1 MTRLYEYQIY
11 GVNAL
16 FELDDQQR
24 IRLLHLS
31 SAPLPDAEDIPEQRK
46 HASVLVELQLT
57 GFNQPGHK
65 GTRLSN
71 TMPGAALTFQH
82 IEQQEDR
89 LSITQAYEQACSLI
103 VTTHIQFFPGIR
115 IVNVWN
121 EVTNTGTEPF
131 GIEYIS
137 SLHIVGVNSTGSSL
151 PYTANHLYL
160 PHNSW
165 TGENQWQKY
174 SLPELGLLYA
184 LDGEKLQDST
194 KVISVSNHSSWSCS
208 QFAPIGIL
216 ENDYTGMTTFWQ
228 LESNGAWHWELSDA
242 ALGKELALRLSGPTE
257 LHNHWWK
264 NLQAGAS
271 FSTIPVAFGAIPG
284 SWQEAVW
291 ELTRYRRA
299 IRRPNEDNRY
309 LPIIFNDYMN
319 CLSGDPTTE
328 KELPLI
334 DAAATAGCEYFVIDC
349 GWYSDGYWWDNVGE
363 WQPSE
368 QRFPGG
374 LIEVIQH
381 IKSKG
386 MIAGLWL
393 EIEVM
398 GINSKLAASLPDD
411 WFFMRHGKRIIDH
424 SRYHLDFRNS
434 QVRDYATSV
443 IHRLVQDYGIGYIKM
458 DYNIT
463 TGIGTDQY
471 SDSMG
476 DGLLEHNRAY
486 LQWLDDIFAAY
497 PELVIENCG
506 SGGMR
511 HDYQML
517 ARHSIQSIT
526 DQTEYVR
533 NGAIAAACAANVTP
547 EQAAIW
553 SYPLREGDREEVI
566 FNMVNTMLLR
576 IHQSGHLGELTEDR
590 LLLVK
595 QAIDVYKDIRSYIPI
610 GRPVWLTG
618 IPLIDDEWFSFGIET
633 ADRLYLAVWR
643 THSLNDHFSASYSAQ
658 SIQSVAQ
665 LYPNPAED
673 ENTSYYVHGNTIHF
687 NFKQNKMARLY
698 EIDTSYNEAR

>member
-1 MTRLYEYQIY
+1 MTQLYEYQIY
-11 GVNAL
+11 GVHVL
-16 FELDDQQR
+16 FEVNDQQL

-31 SAPLPDAEDIPEQRK
+31 SAPIPDVEQLAEQRK
-46 HASVLVELQLT
+46 RASVLVELQLT
-57 GFNQPGHK
+57 GFNSPGHK

-71 TMPGAALTFQH
+71 TLPGTELIFKH
-82 IEQQEDR
+82 ISQQADR
-89 LSITQAYEQACSLI
+89 LLITQIYEPGCSLI
-103 VTTHIQFFPGIR
+103 VDTHMQFFPGLR
-115 IVNVWN
+115 TVKVWS
-121 EVTNTGTEPF
+121 EITNTGAEPL

-137 SLHIVGVNSTGSSL
+137 SLNVVGINSDHSAL
-151 PYTANHLYL
+151 PYTANHVYL

-165 TGENQWQKY
+165 TGENQWRKY

-194 KVISVSNHSSWSCS
+194 KVIAVSNNSSWSCS
-208 QFAPIGIL
+208 QFAPIGVV
-216 ENDYTGMTTFWQ
+216 ENDYTGMATFWQ
-228 LESNGAWHWELSDA
+228 IEHNGAWHWELTDA
-242 ALGKELALRLSGPTE
+242 ALGKQLALRLSGPTE

-264 NLQAGAS
+264 NLLPGAS
-271 FSTIPVAFGAIPG
+271 FTTVPVAFGAVPG
-284 SWQEAVW
+284 GWQAAIG
-291 ELTRYRRA
+291 ELTQYRRT
-299 IRRPNEDNRY
+299 IRRPNADNRQ
-309 LPIIFNDYMN
+309 LPVIFNDYMN
-319 CLSGDPTTE
+319 CLSGDPTTA

-334 DAAATAGCEYFVIDC
+334 DAAAMAGCEYFVIDC

-363 WQPSE
+363 WQPS
-368 QRFPGG
+368 QARFPGG
-374 LIEVIQH
+374 LIEVIDY

-443 IHRLVQDYGIGYIKM
+443 IQRLVNDYGIGYIKM

-463 TGIGTDQY
+463 TGIGSDVN
-471 SDSMG
+471 SDSFG

-486 LQWLDDIFAAY
+486 LQWLDHIFAMY

-576 IHQSGHLGELTEDR
+576 IHQSGHLGELTDDR

-595 QAIDVYKDIRSYIPI
+595 EAIDVYKTIRHHIAA
-610 GRPVWLTG
+610 GCPVWLTG

-633 ADRLYLAVWR
+633 PESLYLAVWR
-643 THSLNDHFSASYSAQ
+643 TESLNDHFTVHYPAQ
-658 SIQSVAQ
+658 AIETVTQ
-665 LYPNPAED
+665 LYPNPMQDEHATHSVHED
-673 ENTSYYVHGNTIHF
+673 TIHF
-687 NFKQNKMARLY
+687 HFKQNKIARLY
-698 EIDTSYNEAR
+698 EVRKVSNPV